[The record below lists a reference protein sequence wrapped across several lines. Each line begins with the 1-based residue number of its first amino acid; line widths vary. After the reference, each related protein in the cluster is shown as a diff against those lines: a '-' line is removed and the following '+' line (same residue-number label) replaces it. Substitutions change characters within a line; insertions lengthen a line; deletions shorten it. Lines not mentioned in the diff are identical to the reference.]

1 MFLIQEK
8 IILFFIYIFL
18 LAWETELFICMNISD
33 GFLSG
38 SLQTQ
43 SKFFQ
48 ELQKGFGFDDVDNSD
63 DDSDNGDDDD
73 GDSDHE
79 DEDDEDDEE
88 ASPCQPDWVFQKLQR
103 ASD

>member
-1 MFLIQEK
+1 M
-8 IILFFIYIFL
+8 
-18 LAWETELFICMNISD
+18 
-33 GFLSG
+33 
-38 SLQTQ
+38 QTQ

-48 ELQKGFGFDDVDNSD
+48 ELQKGFGFEDVDVSD
-63 DDSDNGDDDD
+63 DESDNGDDDD

-88 ASPCQPDWVFQKLQR
+88 ASPCHPDWVFQKLQR

>member
-18 LAWETELFICMNISD
+18 LAWETELFICTNISD

-48 ELQKGFGFDDVDNSD
+48 ELQKGFGFEDVDDSD
-63 DDSDNGDDDD
+63 DESDNGD
-73 GDSDHE
+73 GDSDPE
-79 DEDDEDDEE
+79 DADDEDDEE

>member
-1 MFLIQEK
+1 M
-8 IILFFIYIFL
+8 
-18 LAWETELFICMNISD
+18 
-33 GFLSG
+33 
-38 SLQTQ
+38 QTQ

-48 ELQKGFGFDDVDNSD
+48 ELQKGFGFEDVDDSD
-63 DDSDNGDDDD
+63 DESDNGDDDD

-79 DEDDEDDEE
+79 DEDDEE